1 MRFFR
6 QLHIEYIL
14 IFIAVITFS
23 STAIFKSQAMKKFD
37 SLDRK
42 FIEIQKSGHFEKF
55 NDQMLFDI
63 EKDCIPYTYF
73 DKKLEKKFRA
83 LSLKNWTDTDD
94 LFAIEVS
101 QFQNEIHK
109 SQRGISFG
117 YDSFLYFSAILFLIA
132 LGVILTKKISQKAE
146 FERREA
152 ISEEQKNFSRNL
164 HDGVAQDLAAIK
176 IYHKKGDDDKAAFY
190 TARALSE
197 VRYLI
202 DSSRLEF
209 NEDLESLIKKMLS
222 AFEANH
228 EIKTAAII
236 TSDFLGK
243 LKSSSQ
249 VEILHILQ
257 EALSNVARHA
267 NATELKVRITD
278 VVNEMRFSISDNG
291 TGFSEEAVESQKT
304 GGKDVQRKHWG
315 LNNIRERVQKLHG
328 KVEFIND
335 GGTTVAISIKNP
347 VS

>member
-1 MRFFR
+1 MKFSRP
-6 QLHIEYIL
+6 LYIEYIL
-14 IFIAVITFS
+14 IFIAVMTFS
-23 STAIFKSQAMKKFD
+23 STAVFKSQAMKKFD
-37 SLDRK
+37 SLDQK
-42 FIEIQKSGHFEKF
+42 FIEIQQSEL
-55 NDQMLFDI
+55 DISEI
-63 EKDCIPYTYF
+63 EKDCVPYTYF
-73 DKKLEKKFRA
+73 DKNLSQKFQSLRSLV
-83 LSLKNWTDTDD
+83 LSDTGGA
-94 LFAIEVS
+94 FAIELS

-109 SQRGISFG
+109 SQRGIAFG

-132 LGVILTKKISQKAE
+132 LGVIITKKISQKAE

-190 TARALSE
+190 ADRALSE

-209 NEDLESLIKKMLS
+209 DEDFETLIKKTLA

-228 EIKTAAII
+228 EIKTTTII

-243 LKSSSQ
+243 LKSESQ

-257 EALSNVARHA
+257 EALSNIARHA
-267 NATELKVRITD
+267 NATEVKVRITD
-278 VVNEMRFSISDNG
+278 VVDEMRFSISDNG
-291 TGFSEEAVESQKT
+291 KGFLEEAVESQKSD
-304 GGKDVQRKHWG
+304 GKNAQRKHWG
-315 LNNIRERVQKLHG
+315 LNNIRERVQKLG
-328 KVEFIND
+328 GTVEFIND

>member
-1 MRFFR
+1 MRFSR

-14 IFIAVITFS
+14 IFIAVMTFS

-63 EKDCIPYTYF
+63 EKDCVPYTYF
-73 DKKLEKKFRA
+73 DKSLERKFK
-83 LSLKNWTDTDD
+83 SISSDKMTDTD
-94 LFAIEVS
+94 FAIEFS
-101 QFQNEIHK
+101 KFQNEIHK
-109 SQRGISFG
+109 SQRNISFG
-117 YDSFLYFSAILFLIA
+117 YDSFLYFSAILFLIT
-132 LGVILTKKISQKAE
+132 LGVIFTKKNSQKAE

-152 ISEEQKNFSRNL
+152 INEEQKNFSRNL

-176 IYHKKGDDDKAAFY
+176 IYHKKGDDDKADFY
-190 TARALSE
+190 IDRALSE

-228 EIKTAAII
+228 EIKTTVII

-257 EALSNVARHA
+257 EALSNIARHA
-267 NATELKVRITD
+267 NATEVKVRITD

-291 TGFSEEAVESQKT
+291 TGFSEEDVESQKT
-304 GGKDVQRKHWG
+304 GDQSAKRKHWG
-315 LNNIRERVQKLHG
+315 LNNIRERVKKLHG

>member
-1 MRFFR
+1 M
-6 QLHIEYIL
+6 
-14 IFIAVITFS
+14 TFS
-23 STAIFKSQAMKKFD
+23 STAVFKSQAMKKFD
-37 SLDRK
+37 SLDQK

-63 EKDCIPYTYF
+63 EKDCVPYIYF
-73 DKKLEKKFRA
+73 DKSLERKFK
-83 LSLKNWTDTDD
+83 SISSDKMTDTD
-94 LFAIEVS
+94 FAIEFS
-101 QFQNEIHK
+101 KFQNEIHK
-109 SQRGISFG
+109 SQRNISFG
-117 YDSFLYFSAILFLIA
+117 YDSFLYFSAILFLIT
-132 LGVILTKKISQKAE
+132 LGVIFTKKIPRKQNLSGVKQSMRS
-146 FERREA
+146 RR
-152 ISEEQKNFSRNL
+152 ISAATFTTEL
-164 HDGVAQDLAAIK
+164 HRILRQLKSTI
-176 IYHKKGDDDKAAFY
+176 KKGDDDKADFY
-190 TARALSE
+190 IDRALSE

-202 DSSRLEF
+202 DSSRLVF

-228 EIKTAAII
+228 EIKTTVII

-257 EALSNVARHA
+257 EALSNIARHA
-267 NATELKVRITD
+267 NATEVKVRITD

-291 TGFSEEAVESQKT
+291 TGFSEEDVESQKT
-304 GGKDVQRKHWG
+304 GDQSAKRKHSG

-328 KVEFIND
+328 TVEFIND

>member
-1 MRFFR
+1 MRFYR

-14 IFIAVITFS
+14 IFIAVMTFS
-23 STAIFKSQAMKKFD
+23 STAVFKSQAMKKFD
-37 SLDRK
+37 SLDQK
-42 FIEIQKSGHFEKF
+42 FIEIQKSTLDISE
-55 NDQMLFDI
+55 I

-73 DKKLEKKFRA
+73 DKNLEKEFKS
-83 LSLKNWTDTDD
+83 LSSQKMPDADST
-94 LFAIEVS
+94 FAIEVS

-109 SQRGISFG
+109 SQRMISFG

-176 IYHKKGDDDKAAFY
+176 IYHKTGDDDKAAFY
-190 TARALSE
+190 TDRALSE

-209 NEDLESLIKKMLS
+209 DEDFEFLIKKMLS

-228 EIKTAAII
+228 EIKTTVII

-257 EALSNVARHA
+257 EALSNIARHA
-267 NATELKVRITD
+267 NASEVKLRITD
-278 VVNEMRFSISDNG
+278 VVDEMHIAISDNG
-291 TGFSEEAVESQKT
+291 TGFSEEAVESQKS
-304 GGKDVQRKHWG
+304 GEQSAKRKHWG

-328 KVEFIND
+328 TVEFIND

>member
-1 MRFFR
+1 MKFSNR
-6 QLHIEYIL
+6 LHIEYIL
-14 IFIAVITFS
+14 IFIAVMTFS
-23 STAIFKSQAMKKFD
+23 STAIFKSEAMKKFD
-37 SLDRK
+37 NLDQK
-42 FIEIQKSGHFEKF
+42 FIEIQKSTA
-55 NDQMLFDI
+55 DI
-63 EKDCIPYTYF
+63 SEIKKICIPYTYF
-73 DKKLEKKFRA
+73 DKRLERKFK
-83 LSLKNWTDTDD
+83 SISSDKMTDTD
-94 LFAIEVS
+94 FAIKLS
-101 QFQNEIHK
+101 KFQNEIHK
-109 SQRGISFG
+109 SQRNISFG

-190 TARALSE
+190 TDRALSE

-228 EIKTAAII
+228 EIKTTAII

-257 EALSNVARHA
+257 EALSNIARHA
-267 NATELKVRITD
+267 NATEVKVRITD
-278 VVNEMRFSISDNG
+278 VVDEMRFSISDNG
-291 TGFSEEAVESQKT
+291 KGFLEEAVESQKIC
-304 GGKDVQRKHWG
+304 GKDVQRKHWG
-315 LNNIRERVQKLHG
+315 RNNIRERVQKLG
-328 KVEFIND
+328 GTVEFIND
-335 GGTTVAISIKNP
+335 VGTTVAISIKNP